1 MAEIYAIIS
10 GKGGVGKSTFT
21 AGISGALVS
30 LGKKVLAVDCDIGL
44 RSLVLLLECDEQ
56 VVFDWGDAVLSRC
69 EPSRAVIHGTPDF
82 IAAPRGFEAE
92 FNAENLRGLL
102 SAFSEKY
109 DYIFID
115 SSAGVGRAFETAVGA
130 ADKAIA
136 LTTADNI
143 CVRSCAAACEKA
155 RRLGIADLRLVIN
168 MFEIRP
174 AKKKK
179 LLNLDE
185 CIDETGVRLL
195 GVVPFDR
202 VFAFASV
209 TGIKPDEFS
218 PSDRAFERIARRLT
232 GEDID
237 LICE

>member
-1 MAEIYAIIS
+1 MAEIYSIIS

-21 AGISGALVS
+21 AGISTALVS

-44 RSLVLLLECDEQ
+44 RSLDLLLECDEQ
-56 VVFDWGDAVLSRC
+56 IVFDWGDAVMSRC
-69 EPSRAVIHGTPDF
+69 EPERAVIHGRVDF
-82 IAAPRGFEAE
+82 IAAPRSFEDE
-92 FNAENLRGLL
+92 FNAANLRKLLL
-102 SAFSEKY
+102 SFADKY

-115 SSAGVGRAFETAVGA
+115 SSAGVGRAFETAAGA
-130 ADKAIA
+130 SDKLIA
-136 LTTADNI
+136 VTTADNI
-143 CVRSCAAACEKA
+143 CVRSCAAACAAAAK
-155 RRLGIADLRLVIN
+155 LGVTDRRLVIN

-174 AKKKK
+174 AKKRK

-185 CIDETGVRLL
+185 CVDETGVRLL

-202 VFAFASV
+202 VLAFASV

-218 PSDRAFERIARRLT
+218 PSDRAFYRIAKRIT
-232 GEDID
+232 GETVE